1 MFGGLL
7 YLKSCNIK
15 LTNKKFFSFLFLPIM
30 LYGCGGGGGGSATVA
45 AVLSGTTYSGSTQ
58 TITNSNG
65 SVVTNTATGSS
76 VTWASDHVT
85 RTTTYTF
92 PDSTTNAVVGTF
104 NPTTSTPVFSAAV
117 YPVTWT
123 TTGTVTPP
131 VVSAIINT
139 YGDGFTSTVADGSAT
154 KPFAQAALSAQSI
167 TDLSNYVTSSTTTYD
182 LRWGIPDK
190 DGPGYASLFPSGSP
204 LTLDSAVTIW
214 GNTVSGQ
221 GCFSTCGATIGA
233 PHPEVIDAWNNGW
246 TGKGVNILIEDWL
259 TEEHGLITSMLA
271 SRYAIGSVVYGFDM
285 PTELGIYNYDG
296 TVASPLTT
304 QNIGVINVSYGAD
317 LVSLIG
323 HDSPWSD
330 AELASAVAAYDAEFD
345 IYRYTGVTGFANFS
359 LTDAVITKA
368 AGNDGINSDRAPFVN
383 ALSAFSSIVD
393 RLLIVGALNQAGGTD
408 FPATIAWYSNTAGDD
423 ATVQSRFVVAS
434 GTTPFGTGDIAFNG
448 VNVDEGIGT
457 SYAAPRAAGYVAIVR
472 SKFPNLNAVKTSSIL
487 LDTATYETLT
497 CYYTVSGCD
506 KAIYGQGEISLSRA
520 LAPVGTLR

>member
-45 AVLSGTTYSGSTQ
+45 AVLSGTTYSGRTQ

-204 LTLDSAVTIW
+204 LTLYSAVTIW
-214 GNTVSGQ
+214 GILLV
-221 GCFSTCGATIGA
+221 
-233 PHPEVIDAWNNGW
+233 V
-246 TGKGVNILIEDWL
+246 KGV
-259 TEEHGLITSMLA
+259 S
-271 SRYAIGSVVYGFDM
+271 
-285 PTELGIYNYDG
+285 
-296 TVASPLTT
+296 
-304 QNIGVINVSYGAD
+304 
-317 LVSLIG
+317 
-323 HDSPWSD
+323 
-330 AELASAVAAYDAEFD
+330 
-345 IYRYTGVTGFANFS
+345 
-359 LTDAVITKA
+359 
-368 AGNDGINSDRAPFVN
+368 
-383 ALSAFSSIVD
+383 
-393 RLLIVGALNQAGGTD
+393 
-408 FPATIAWYSNTAGDD
+408 
-423 ATVQSRFVVAS
+423 
-434 GTTPFGTGDIAFNG
+434 
-448 VNVDEGIGT
+448 
-457 SYAAPRAAGYVAIVR
+457 
-472 SKFPNLNAVKTSSIL
+472 
-487 LDTATYETLT
+487 
-497 CYYTVSGCD
+497 
-506 KAIYGQGEISLSRA
+506 A
-520 LAPVGTLR
+520 LAEQLLGHHIQRL